1 MRVVIDTNCF
11 LAILPKKS
19 IYRPI
24 FDAYRQGKFELAIST
39 DILNEYAEIFSKKM
53 SFEIS
58 ENIIELIL
66 KQPNTIESD
75 IYYYWNLIIEDM
87 DDNKYSDLAISA
99 NAEYILT
106 LDRHFDILKTI
117 SFPKVKVI
125 NLEGFLALIEAF
137 D

>member
-11 LAILPKKS
+11 LAILPKMS

-24 FDAYRQGKFELAIST
+24 FDAYRQGRFELAVST
-39 DILNEYAEIFSKKM
+39 EVLNEYAEIFTKKM

-75 IYYYWNLIIEDM
+75 IYYYWNLITSDYE
-87 DDNKYSDLAISA
+87 DNKFTDLAIST
-99 NAEYILT
+99 NSDFVIS

-117 SFPKVKVI
+117 PFPKVQVI
-125 NLEGFLALIEAF
+125 GLDEFLAIIS
-137 D
+137 

>member
-11 LAILPKKS
+11 LAILPKMS

-24 FDAYRQGKFELAIST
+24 FDAYRQGRFELAVST
-39 DILNEYAEIFSKKM
+39 EVLNEYAEIFTKKM

-75 IYYYWNLIIEDM
+75 IYYYWNLITSDY
-87 DDNKYSDLAISA
+87 DDNKFTDLAIST
-99 NAEYILT
+99 NSDFVIS
-106 LDRHFDILKTI
+106 LDKHFDILKTI
-117 SFPKVKVI
+117 PFPKVQVI
-125 NLEGFLALIEAF
+125 GLDEFLAIIS
-137 D
+137 

>member
-24 FDAYRQGKFELAIST
+24 FDAYRQGKFELVIST

-117 SFPKVKVI
+117 SFPKFKVI

>member
-24 FDAYRQGKFELAIST
+24 FDAYRQGKFELVIST

>member
-87 DDNKYSDLAISA
+87 DDNKYSDLAISV

>member
-1 MRVVIDTNCF
+1 
-11 LAILPKKS
+11 
-19 IYRPI
+19 
-24 FDAYRQGKFELAIST
+24 
-39 DILNEYAEIFSKKM
+39 
-53 SFEIS
+53 
-58 ENIIELIL
+58 LIL

-99 NAEYILT
+99 NAEYILK
-106 LDRHFDILKTI
+106 LDRHFDILKTL

>member
-24 FDAYRQGKFELAIST
+24 FDAYRQGKFELVIST
-39 DILNEYAEIFSKKM
+39 DILNEYAKIFSKKM